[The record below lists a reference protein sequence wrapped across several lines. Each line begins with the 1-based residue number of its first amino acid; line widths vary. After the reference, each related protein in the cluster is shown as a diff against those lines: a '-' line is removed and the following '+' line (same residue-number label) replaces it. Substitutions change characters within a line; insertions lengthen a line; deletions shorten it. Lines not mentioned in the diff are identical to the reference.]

1 MTYRTVNPATGETV
15 TTFANIT
22 DADLDAALDTA
33 QSCYR
38 SDWRHRPIAERAR
51 IVKAAAARLRANAA
65 EYAQYVTLEM
75 GKLIGTSEA
84 EVGLSAA
91 ILDYYAD
98 HAETFL
104 AAQELSPTTSWPAS
118 PGRS

>member
-15 TTFANIT
+15 ATFADIS
-22 DADLDAALDTA
+22 DVELDDVLATARSCFLD
-33 QSCYR
+33 
-38 SDWRHRPIAERAR
+38 DWRHRTVADRAR
-51 IVKAAAARLRANAA
+51 VVKAAAAELRDNAA
-65 EYAQYVTLEM
+65 EYARLITTEI

-98 HAETFL
+98 RAGEFL
-104 AAQELSPTTSWPAS
+104 APRELPES
-118 PGRS
+118 PGAVVET

>member
-1 MTYRTVNPATGETV
+1 MPE
-15 TTFANIT
+15 
-22 DADLDAALDTA
+22 LDDALDTA

-38 SDWRHRPIAERAR
+38 NDWRHRPIADRAR
-51 IVKAAAARLRANAA
+51 IVRAAAAGLRANAA

-75 GKLIGTSEA
+75 GKLIGTAEA

-98 HAETFL
+98 QAEAFL
-104 AAQELSPTTSWPAS
+104 AATGTARVAGGG
-118 PGRS
+118 GRNRARSG